1 MTIEAQLPDGR
12 ILEFPDG
19 TPPSVIQAAVK
30 RMLAAS
36 APQPT
41 VGGQVKEAFKGLV
54 PGAVGLVEQAAIG
67 ASALLPDEYEPA
79 VRKGIADV
87 AGAAKAPFAA
97 APGYQETIGRKLGEA
112 GGSLIPILAAAPFGL
127 PGMAAA
133 ASLGIG
139 AGAGEARTRAEQA
152 GATAEERAAATGLG
166 IIPGALEVFA
176 PFRIVG
182 RLPPDV
188 TATGVQ
194 LVKRALLAG
203 GEEAAQEAA
212 SGFAQNLIAK
222 GVYKPEQQLIE
233 GLGEQAAYGGAV
245 GAIAQGVLDLALGRR
260 ARGAATAAPAETA
273 EDVAQREREAARAA
287 EQAARTAEPEP
298 VPEADLA
305 ALTYEE
311 LEKRKQ
317 AILAQPVGPAQRAEI
332 EAIRRLQG
340 EQVKS
345 SVETE
350 RARAA
355 QEARDAEMARTS
367 AFAATEPQQMEFGG
381 MGLPG
386 TLPVQPE
393 PEPTAPTAADLETAG
408 QMRLPLR
415 RTPAGM
421 PTTAE
426 PVDFGAPAPATTPQ
440 PDNIPEPTKRK
451 KPELL
456 THPNL
461 TEDVLPPSTLNWAK
475 TKRGQE
481 FLSGIL
487 NLDPA
492 EARARRDEFVGKRQ
506 LVRGDIFDTIYP
518 EPAPAPA
525 GGALR
530 PEPED
535 QRPAAEFGVGVPS
548 DGGPGAAGTTG
559 TEPLDGAGVGAG
571 EQPAGADDA
580 VAGATP
586 APLSALQAAT
596 TQAEF
601 DAAMDELVRVQQ
613 TPSDPDNEAVGDF
626 VAKMMPVAEFERALR
641 AAEARA
647 RAARRAEP
655 EAQPAEAGAAEDF
668 EMPAPVPVGGQL
680 PLFPEPVGYQADM
693 ERAAAQ
699 RAEQERAAQ
708 LAQAWAQVPD
718 VARAKSA
725 QEPLDLRAPRA
736 PRAKAAPAPA
746 EPTPAPAEPTPAPAE
761 PTPAPAEPTP
771 APAEPTP
778 APAPAPAPEPVA
790 ASWAEDHAKDLGGV
804 VVPVSDAV
812 ALVRGYSR
820 LTGAAVY
827 VGVHRGRGQRTVF
840 DIAAYQGGMF
850 TDAEKQA
857 MLDAKAADIAAMN
870 EAAAAAP
877 DGPFTGVQGNVAA
890 TADID
895 PRLTGYLSS
904 LMQTMG
910 LDRVRVFLL
919 HPDTARQN
927 QAQYNL
933 YGSYYSAMS
942 AGMDANEDG
951 SVRQFG
957 PDKRDFYI
965 SIKPG
970 MSDAKTVEV
979 LTHELGHLIEKV
991 AYNNAPAATKA
1002 AIKKEFEQW
1011 LRSTKGKSAKELID
1025 SLRNRET
1032 ATEMMPKVAD
1042 SLQASDLTSYW
1053 TSFAEWFADN
1063 TSRWASTSEKPVGL
1077 VERFFSAL
1085 AVQLRKLAA
1094 AVQGKKYVP
1103 AESVAKFLDA
1113 MGPGAADAW
1122 FDTPQVGGAPASQS
1136 LAAPAQR
1143 ARELADSLGKP
1154 QEPDPTM
1161 TQKAREALT
1170 STLQNPQQATRS
1182 LRESARNIYNRFSN
1196 LVWSTDATLQSEVR
1210 RAAIAANMTSPQV
1223 TDMLLRVSTHAAVHS
1238 DNFADQ
1244 YMSDGAARYDAET
1257 HNWKTVKSQYNFNNL
1272 SAKFAGIAQKY
1283 GLDTAEV
1290 ERMWHF
1296 ATEAARTQA
1305 LNDANNRLEN
1315 IAARQEAAGNRAAA
1329 KATRERVKLLQRTP
1343 DEVRRGLELYNTI
1356 PELREATKI
1365 WDGIRGN
1372 TLDLMVESGMYSRE
1386 EADALLDRAAYVP
1399 FYRDEQA
1406 EAGKGPKEFM
1416 SSFMVQADK
1425 RMKGSTRP
1433 VADIFDN
1440 TIRWTRYAVERGVR
1454 NRKASDMLDALQET
1468 GLAEKVEAPQRGM
1481 NVARVYRDGRVHYFD
1496 VKTPGV
1502 LEAFQG
1508 MEGVAIPALNWATK
1522 TANVLRQSVVL
1533 FPLFPVL
1540 QVPQDSFAAMFTS
1553 GLKPRY
1559 AMTIPA
1565 RAVKEFVK
1573 TLRGT
1578 SQTHEALRRYGIAGQ
1593 KDASAATRR
1602 NDFEVAAGVKGSPG
1616 FKQRVLGALHHISM
1630 ASDNAVRQAV
1640 YEASLEQGLSRAEA
1654 MKKAADIINFRYRG
1668 RWAPLAIAGQLIPF
1682 FNAYLAAT
1690 HVVAKTV
1697 TGEGLTPTQR
1707 TAHYKTLAQLS
1718 AVTMAMSFV
1727 YAALVSGDDEYEE
1740 IPAYKRDRMLL
1751 VPGLGVG
1758 IPLRPDVF
1766 LMPKI
1771 TGEYLWNTLVDNG
1784 TTDPAKFKKAMR
1796 DALLD
1801 TVLSPTAVPQVLKPT
1816 AEVVTNYNFF
1826 TKRALIGPYEAQQEK
1841 FMQYNDSTSELS
1853 KALAPMFGRDNISPI
1868 ALDHVIRGYFGSVG
1882 GLALYA
1888 TNFLLGPVGQVERA
1902 DMTFRDAVASFPGLG
1917 AVVTKSNES
1926 GLEADFFELRDA
1938 VRKVKVTSDA
1948 LERRAPQL
1956 LEGYTQDEKVAARL
1970 AVVETVE
1977 DAARTLAEIRR
1988 EKRAVNAAPATEMTG
2003 AQKMELLQ
2011 ELEAAET
2018 ELLKDFP
2025 LRELRAAAQL

>member
-97 APGYQETIGRKLGEA
+97 APGYEQTIGRKLGEA

-260 ARGAATAAPAETA
+260 ARGAAPAAPAETA

-332 EAIRRLQG
+332 EAIRKLQG
-340 EQVKS
+340 AQVQS

-355 QEARDAEMARTS
+355 QEAKDAEMARTS

-426 PVDFGAPAPATTPQ
+426 PMDLEGPSAAPQ

-456 THPNL
+456 THPSL

-525 GGALR
+525 GSALR

-535 QRPAAEFGVGVPS
+535 QRPTAEFGVGVPS
-548 DGGPGAAGTTG
+548 DGGPGAAGAAG
-559 TEPLDGAGVGAG
+559 AEPLDGAGVGAG
-571 EQPAGADDA
+571 EQPAGADNA
-580 VAGATP
+580 VAGGTP
-586 APLSALQAAT
+586 APLSALQTAT

-655 EAQPAEAGAAEDF
+655 EAQPAEASAAEDF

-680 PLFPEPVGYQADM
+680 PLFPEPVGYQSDM

-699 RAEQERAAQ
+699 RAEQERQAQ
-708 LAQAWAQVPD
+708 LAEAWAQVPD

-725 QEPLDLRAPRA
+725 QEPLDLRAPRK
-736 PRAKAAPAPA
+736 PRTAYRTA
-746 EPTPAPAEPTPAPAE
+746 TPQATP
-761 PTPAPAEPTP
+761 
-771 APAEPTP
+771 
-778 APAPAPAPEPVA
+778 
-790 ASWAEDHAKDLGGV
+790 SGNI
-804 VVPVSDAV
+804 SDA
-812 ALVRGYSR
+812 ALRKIAGQVTKSLDLPADVGIMVMDSVTQIDPSQTPGSR
-820 LTGAAVY
+820 AGMLAENGQLY
-827 VGVHRGRGQRTVF
+827 LFRDGIPNGVEGQKTVF
-840 DIAAYQGGMF
+840 H
-850 TDAEKQA
+850 E
-857 MLDAKAADIAAMN
+857 
-870 EAAAAAP
+870 
-877 DGPFTGVQGNVAA
+877 
-890 TADID
+890 
-895 PRLTGYLSS
+895 
-904 LMQTMG
+904 
-910 LDRVRVFLL
+910 LL
-919 HPDTARQN
+919 H
-927 QAQYNL
+927 
-933 YGSYYSAMS
+933 
-942 AGMDANEDG
+942 
-951 SVRQFG
+951 
-957 PDKRDFYI
+957 
-965 SIKPG
+965 
-970 MSDAKTVEV
+970 
-979 LTHELGHLIEKV
+979 
-991 AYNNAPAATKA
+991 
-1002 AIKKEFEQW
+1002 
-1011 LRSTKGKSAKELID
+1011 KG
-1025 SLRNRET
+1025 LRNLLPP
-1032 ATEMMPKVAD
+1032 ATYYRDMLA
-1042 SLQASDLTSYW
+1042 LYRQ
-1053 TSFAEWFADN
+1053 
-1063 TSRWASTSEKPVGL
+1063 
-1077 VERFFSAL
+1077 SA
-1085 AVQLRKLAA
+1085 QM
-1094 AVQGKKYVP
+1094 Q
-1103 AESVAKFLDA
+1103 
-1113 MGPGAADAW
+1113 GAADAW
-1122 FDTPQVGGAPASQS
+1122 LSDAQNRADVADLNPDQQKAVAVEES
-1136 LAAPAQR
+1136 LAALAEQRKLPTTVRKIGNWLAKLAEQLGMKALARSIRTMGMKPLEAFVDDALRAAGGAQAAGAARYKTANPEAQR

-1154 QEPDPTM
+1154 QEPDPTL
-1161 TQKAREALT
+1161 TQKAREAIT

-1305 LNDANNRLEN
+1305 LNDENNRLEN
-1315 IAARQEAAGNRAAA
+1315 IAARQEAAGNKAAA

-1668 RWAPLAIAGQLIPF
+1668 RSGTLTVAAQLIPF

-1690 HVVAKTV
+1690 HVVAKTA
-1697 TGEGLTPTQR
+1697 TGEGLSPTQR
-1707 TAHYKTLAQLS
+1707 ADHFKTLAQMT
-1718 AVTMAMSFV
+1718 AATMAMSFV

-1853 KALAPMFGRDNISPI
+1853 KALAPMFGRDNVSPI

-1988 EKRAVNAAPATEMTG
+1988 EKRAVNAAPATELTG

>member
-260 ARGAATAAPAETA
+260 ARGAAPTAPAETA

-340 EQVKS
+340 AQVKS
-345 SVETE
+345 SVDTA

-381 MGLPG
+381 MGVPG

-393 PEPTAPTAADLETAG
+393 PEPTAPTAAELETAG

-426 PVDFGAPAPATTPQ
+426 PVDFGAPSPAAAPQ

-535 QRPAAEFGVGVPS
+535 QRPAAESGMGVPS
-548 DGGPGAAGTTG
+548 DGEPGAAGATG

-580 VAGATP
+580 VAGGTP

-626 VAKMMPVAEFERALR
+626 VAKMMPNAAFERALR

-647 RAARRAEP
+647 REARQAEP
-655 EAQPAEAGAAEDF
+655 EAQPAEEGAAEDF

-708 LAQAWAQVPD
+708 LAEAWAQVPD

-725 QEPLDLRAPRA
+725 QEPLDLRAPRK
-736 PRAKAAPAPA
+736 PRAKAAPALYSIVGPTASRAPSLKRRVDTLLRRLDADQITPEQFANEVDWVAKQVDAAKDAKQTRERARGADYIRQRLLEAKRRGDLTEKSVDLAEWFILKNPRLVDDLGVSVRTSKVEGEAGRYLPLPRIMQLMKEAATDTTAVHEILHHLERMMPADVQSSIRKAWAKAFASARKAAKSPA
-746 EPTPAPAEPTPAPAE
+746 ETRFFDLLSINHLNGD
-761 PTPAPAEPTP
+761 
-771 APAEPTP
+771 
-778 APAPAPAPEPVA
+778 VA
-790 ASWAEDHAKDLGGV
+790 A
-804 VVPVSDAV
+804 
-812 ALVRGYSR
+812 
-820 LTGAAVY
+820 
-827 VGVHRGRGQRTVF
+827 
-840 DIAAYQGGMF
+840 
-850 TDAEKQA
+850 
-857 MLDAKAADIAAMN
+857 AKAAADMVAN
-870 EAAAAAP
+870 GDVDP
-877 DGPFTGVQGNVAA
+877 D
-890 TADID
+890 
-895 PRLTGYLSS
+895 
-904 LMQTMG
+904 
-910 LDRVRVFLL
+910 
-919 HPDTARQN
+919 
-927 QAQYNL
+927 L
-933 YGSYYSAMS
+933 Y
-942 AGMDANEDG
+942 
-951 SVRQFG
+951 QFVN
-957 PDKRDFYI
+957 PSEFWAENASRI
-965 SIKPG
+965 
-970 MSDAKTVEV
+970 VE
-979 LTHELGHLIEKV
+979 G
-991 AYNNAPAATKA
+991 
-1002 AIKKEFEQW
+1002 
-1011 LRSTKGKSAKELID
+1011 
-1025 SLRNRET
+1025 
-1032 ATEMMPKVAD
+1032 
-1042 SLQASDLTSYW
+1042 
-1053 TSFAEWFADN
+1053 
-1063 TSRWASTSEKPVGL
+1063 
-1077 VERFFSAL
+1077 RFD
-1085 AVQLRKLAA
+1085 
-1094 AVQGKKYVP
+1094 AVQGG
-1103 AESVAKFLDA
+1103 ALAKLKNWLSELAKRAAGVFGLSKDA
-1113 MGPGAADAW
+1113 PMIAALNSLAKADGK
-1122 FDTPQVGGAPASQS
+1122 FVSENMLMEGAPEALQQ
-1136 LAAPAQR
+1136 LTPAQR

-1161 TQKAREALT
+1161 TQKAREAIT

-1182 LRESARNIYNRFSN
+1182 LRESARNIYEKFGNQ
-1196 LVWSTDATLQSEVR
+1196 VWSTDITMQGKLK
-1210 RAAIAANMTSPQV
+1210 RAAISAGMTAPQI
-1223 TDMLLRVSTHAAVHS
+1223 TDLLLRVSTHAAVHS

-1244 YMSDGAARYDAET
+1244 YMADGAARYDAET

-1305 LNDANNRLEN
+1305 LNDENNRLEN

-1481 NVARVYRDGRVHYFD
+1481 NVARVYRDGRVQYFD

-1616 FKQRVLGALHHISM
+1616 FKQRVLDKLHHISM

-1640 YEASLEQGLSRAEA
+1640 YEAAMEQGLSRAEA

-1668 RWAPLAIAGQLIPF
+1668 RSGTLTVAAQLIPF

-1690 HVVAKTV
+1690 HVVAKTA
-1697 TGEGLTPTQR
+1697 TGEGLSPTQR
-1707 TAHYKTLAQLS
+1707 ADHFKTLAQMT
-1718 AVTMAMSFV
+1718 AATMAMSFV

-1988 EKRAVNAAPATEMTG
+1988 EKRAVNAAPATELTG